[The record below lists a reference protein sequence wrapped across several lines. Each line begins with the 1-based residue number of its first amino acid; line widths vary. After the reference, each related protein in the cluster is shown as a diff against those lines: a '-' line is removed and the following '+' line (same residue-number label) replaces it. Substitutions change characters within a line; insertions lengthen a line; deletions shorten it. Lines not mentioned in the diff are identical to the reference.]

1 MSVANARFTIGLG
14 GDNALDLVLL
24 ITFIG
29 EQSADAGDQ
38 ADIGVGRHSVGV
50 FPGRQDQDQAT
61 ANVVDNSKNLA
72 ISTTFGNAYCLRLR
86 ALRGAERVRILR
98 R

>member
-1 MSVANARFTIGLG
+1 MLRPLQAFLSVANARFTIGLG
-14 GDNALDLVLL
+14 RDNALDLVLL

-50 FPGRQDQDQAT
+50 FPGGRTKTKRPQK
-61 ANVVDNSKNLA
+61 S
-72 ISTTFGNAYCLRLR
+72 STPA
-86 ALRGAERVRILR
+86 
-98 R
+98 